1 MNKDFTQVSLPMDDL
16 SENAIAVLDGYWV
29 VNTVPEALAI
39 AIDEFVNSDNPF
51 IIDDKEISPLEM
63 LDIIHEIL
71 SVYNKEVAK

>member
-63 LDIIHEIL
+63 LDIVHEIL